1 MALTP
6 RFRNLLRVARDAL
19 LLGLPVLP
27 YIVMIGL
34 FRRGDGAFDMHVFW
48 VAAQSVAH
56 GDSPYDP
63 AGVAHARA
71 LIEAHPHASASTAWA
86 VYPPAAYLPLI
97 PLGLLPWH
105 VAAAIG
111 VAGVAAAGFVA
122 LRVMGVRDW
131 RCYLVAFGS
140 APLATSILEG
150 AISTVLMLAVALVW
164 KGRATVA
171 ASAAA
176 IVAKLFAW
184 PLAFVVGGLY
194 GSRRAA
200 LLLGSA
206 FAVALGSWT
215 VIGFSDL
222 LAYPGMLQDLSAA
235 EAQNSFSAGGLA
247 YALGAPAALGGYVGL
262 VAGLA
267 TALLAWRAARRGNRD
282 AAFTLAIVAALVA
295 SPIVWAHYLV
305 LLFLPIAARS
315 PRFSALWL
323 APLPIWLGYPIGANG
338 HILAFVC
345 SWPCIAIIVIAA
357 LRRTPVVADGELRE
371 LATSRRAGRIAEAGS
386 RAA

>member
-1 MALTP
+1 MMPSP
-6 RFRNLLRVARDAL
+6 RFRNLVRVARDAL
-19 LLGLPVLP
+19 LLGLPLLP
-27 YIVMIGL
+27 YIVMVGL
-34 FRRGDGAFDMHVFW
+34 FRRGDGAFDLHVFW
-48 VAAQSVAH
+48 TAAHSVAH
-56 GDSPYDP
+56 GLSPYDP

-86 VYPPAAYLPLI
+86 VYPQAAYIALI

-111 VAGVAAAGFVA
+111 VAGVAAAGFLA

-164 KGRATVA
+164 KGRATLT

-184 PLAFVVGGLY
+184 PLAFVVAGLHGY
-194 GSRRAA
+194 RRAA
-200 LLLGSA
+200 LLLAG
-206 FAVALGSWT
+206 AVAVAVGSWA
-215 VIGFSDL
+215 VIGFSDM
-222 LAYPGMLQDLSAA
+222 LAYPGMLSDLSAA

-247 YALGAPAALGGYVGL
+247 YALGAPAAIGSDLGIL
-262 VAGLA
+262 AGLA
-267 TALLAWRAARRGNRD
+267 TAVFAFRAARAGRRD
-282 AAFTLAIVAALVA
+282 AALTLAIVSALVA

-315 PRFSALWL
+315 ARFSVLWL

-338 HILAFVC
+338 HILAFVF
-345 SWPCIAIIVIAA
+345 SWPCIAIVVIAA
-357 LRRTPVVADGELRE
+357 LRGTGVRSSRGTVAVERRL
-371 LATSRRAGRIAEAGS
+371 TSRSAPGCS
-386 RAA
+386 PS